1 MTSEQAHVLY
11 VEDNEATRY
20 AVNRVLA
27 GAGYRVT
34 AASEGDRGLAL
45 ARADRPDLVLLDVK
59 LPDTTGFDICRRL
72 KRDEQTKGIP
82 VVFLSAS
89 HVSAHDKVAGLEG
102 GADMYLTHP
111 VEPHVLVAALGA
123 LMRVR
128 RAEAKYRR
136 LAGANV
142 VGVAEFDLEG
152 RILEANEEYLRV
164 TGRAR
169 ADVAQ
174 ERLRWSDL
182 IPPDLRDASAA
193 GVEEFRRTGAIAA
206 HEMEYLRPDGSR
218 VSVITAA
225 AALGRGERGIVV
237 VLDISE
243 RRRAEREREEALAR
257 AEAAQRRLAFL
268 LSASNALMT
277 VQDDP
282 DDALRRVASLCTG
295 MICDAC
301 LIDRIPEPGVVAR
314 AAAAAAAP
322 EGRDAAAILAARPP
336 RLSEGAIGRALAT
349 GDTQHLRDVRD
360 PAGLQPGLD
369 VEGRSALAALAPGTV
384 AVHPLISHG
393 RILGALTLVRTGRE
407 ADLSPF
413 DAALG
418 EEVALRLAIALD
430 AVRLRDELARAVRA
444 REDALAEV
452 SHELRNP
459 LSSVLLA
466 SLQLQ
471 RAVERP
477 DLPELVRRSAA
488 TVRRSGERMNRLVND
503 LLDLA
508 RIDSGHFTL
517 QTGRHEVPQLLAE
530 AAEAVNAQIGEHGAK
545 LEVSAPAGLTIECD
559 RERVHRVLVN
569 LLSNAAKASPRGG
582 RVVASARAEGQD
594 VVFTVSD
601 EGPGIPPEI
610 RDHLFERFRRGRE
623 PGEGV
628 GLGLSI
634 AKVLVESHGGVI
646 WNAEAPGGGT
656 VLTFRLPAAQG
667 HGAREN
673 PSPSPSP
680 Q

>member
-1 MTSEQAHVLY
+1 MTSEQAHVLF

-27 GAGYRVT
+27 NAGYRVT
-34 AASEGDRGLAL
+34 AAAEGDRGLAL
-45 ARADRPDLVLLDVK
+45 AKADRPDLVLLDVR

-72 KRDEQTKGIP
+72 KRDESTKGIP

-89 HVSAHDKVAGLEG
+89 HVSAQDKVAGLEG

-128 RAEAKYRR
+128 RAEAKYRH
-136 LAGANV
+136 LASANV

-152 RILEANEEYLRV
+152 RILDANDEYLRI

-169 ADVAQ
+169 GDVADG
-174 ERLRWSDL
+174 RLRWGEIIS
-182 IPPDLRDASAA
+182 PDFQTKAAA
-193 GVEEFRRTGAIAA
+193 GVEEFRRSGAMTA
-206 HEMEYLRPDGSR
+206 HELELLRPDGSR
-218 VSVITAA
+218 VPVIRAA
-225 AALGRGERGIVV
+225 ASIGRGERGVSV

-243 RRRAEREREEALAR
+243 RKRAEREREEALAR
-257 AEAAQRRLAFL
+257 AEAAQARLGFL
-268 LSASNALMT
+268 LSVSNGLMT
-277 VQDDP
+277 AQDDP
-282 DDALRRVASLCTG
+282 ADALRRVAALCTG

-301 LIDRIPEPGVVAR
+301 VVDRIPEPGLIAR
-314 AAAAAAAP
+314 AAVAAAAP
-322 EGRDAAAILAARPP
+322 DRRDAAAILAARPP
-336 RLSEGAIGRALAT
+336 RLSEGAIGRALAS
-349 GDTQHLRDVRD
+349 GDVQRLRDVRD
-360 PAGLQPGLD
+360 ASVLQPGLD
-369 VEGRSALAALAPGTV
+369 PEGRGALDALGVGTV
-384 AVHPLISHG
+384 TVHPIISHG
-393 RILGALTLVRTGRE
+393 RILGALTLVRRGRE

-418 EEVALRLAIALD
+418 EEVALRVAIALD

-466 SLQLQ
+466 SLQLE

-477 DLPELVRRSAA
+477 DLPELVKRRAA

-508 RIDSGHFTL
+508 RIESGHLTL
-517 QTGRHEVPQLLAE
+517 DARRHDVAQLLVEAVE
-530 AAEAVNAQIGEHGAK
+530 AANAQAGEHGAK
-545 LEVSAPAGLTIECD
+545 LELSAPPGLQLECD
-559 RERVHRVLVN
+559 RDRIHRVLVN

-582 RVVASARAEGQD
+582 RVVASARADGQD

-601 EGPGIPPEI
+601 EGPGIPEEL
-610 RDHLFERFRRGRE
+610 RGHLFERFRRGRQ

-634 AKVLVESHGGVI
+634 AKALVESHGGTI
-646 WNAEAPGGGT
+646 WTAEAPGGGA
-656 VLTFRLPAAQG
+656 VFAFRLPAAQAHRAG
-667 HGAREN
+667 PAASEG
-673 PSPSPSP
+673 
-680 Q
+680 